1 MMMKVFREGLEGLV
15 LKDVNVIQYYFLL
28 NIVIRYQSSE
38 IGWFWIKCK
47 DVFVLYLVIL
57 RMSRGKK

>member
-15 LKDVNVIQYYFLL
+15 LKDVNVIHYYFVL
-28 NIVIRYQSSE
+28 NIVIRYHSNE
-38 IGWFWIKCK
+38 IGRFGIKCT